1 MKTGTLTLLLA
12 NNHYFDAPFIILYV
26 IAFLTL
32 AVWCADLIIYLKKR
46 KAKKSAEDLSPVE
59 ESEPTLDE
67 LSAETAE
74 NEDVEETEIVTEEN
88 GTKFRIRYVKSF
100 MAKLIQSD
108 DETKAFYGE
117 LKNEVLSYEKTESRV
132 SWRYD
137 SISVGRRPILKFGI
151 RGKTLCVYYA
161 LDIRE
166 LKATKYKVELCES
179 KKYSSV
185 PCMYRIKNEH
195 RCSLAKELI
204 AKVVEKL
211 GIIKGESKSEEYVY
225 PYEETAALISKGL
238 IKEIKRAVVNNGV
251 VEDAPVHAISVS
263 EADEKMSDEVAATY
277 IEDDVQS
284 KKHKGKK
291 GIINIDTIGENFNDG
306 DNVDLEALWEK
317 KLIPTTIGYVKVLA
331 RGTLNKKL
339 NIDLQDYSIQAVKMV
354 VLEGG
359 TVKKAK

>member
-1 MKTGTLTLLLA
+1 MKTTLTLLLA
-12 NNHYFDAPFIILYV
+12 ENHYFDTPFIILYV

-32 AVWCADLIIYLKKR
+32 AVWCANLIIYLKKR
-46 KAKKSAEDLSPVE
+46 KAKKAAVED
-59 ESEPTLDE
+59 
-67 LSAETAE
+67 ETP
-74 NEDVEETEIVTEEN
+74 VEETEPTIDELAAESEDAEETEEVTVAEEN
-88 GTKFRIRYVKSF
+88 GVKFRIRYLKSF
-100 MAKLIQSD
+100 MARLIQSD

-137 SISVGRRPILKFGI
+137 SVYVGRKPVLKFGI

-161 LDIRE
+161 LEIKE

-179 KKYSSV
+179 KKYASV
-185 PCMYRIKNEH
+185 PCMYRIKNAH
-195 RCSLAKELI
+195 RCELAKYLI
-204 AKVVEKL
+204 AKVAEKL
-211 GIIKGESKSEEYVY
+211 GLVKGEQKNEEYIF
-225 PYEETAALISKGL
+225 PYEDTAALISKGL
-238 IKEIKRAVVNNGV
+238 IKEIKRAVVSNGV
-251 VEDAPVHAISVS
+251 IENSPVHAISVS
-263 EADEKMSDEVAATY
+263 EADAEMSDEVAATY
-277 IEDDVQS
+277 IEDDVNS

-306 DNVDLEALWEK
+306 DTVDIEALWEK
-317 KLIPTTIGYVKVLA
+317 KLIPTSVGYVKVLA

>member
-1 MKTGTLTLLLA
+1 MKTSTLTLLLA

-26 IAFLTL
+26 LAFLTL
-32 AVWCADLIIYLKKR
+32 AVWCANLIIYLKKR
-46 KAKKSAEDLSPVE
+46 KAKKSAVEDN
-59 ESEPTLDE
+59 
-67 LSAETAE
+67 TAIE
-74 NEDVEETEIVTEEN
+74 EETEPTIEELAAESEDDETEEVTVSEEN

-100 MAKLIQSD
+100 MARLIQSD
-108 DETKAFYGE
+108 DEAKAFYGE
-117 LKNEVLSYEKTESRV
+117 LKNEVLSYQGTYSRV

-137 SISVGRRPILKFGI
+137 SVNVGREPVLKFGI
-151 RGKTLCVYYA
+151 RGKTLCCYFA
-161 LDIRE
+161 LDIKE
-166 LKATKYKVELCES
+166 LKATKYKAELCES
-179 KKYSSV
+179 KKYARV
-185 PCMYRIKNEH
+185 PCMYRIKNAH
-195 RCSLAKELI
+195 RCDLAKDLI
-204 AKVVEKL
+204 AIVAEKFGL
-211 GIIKGESKSEEYVY
+211 VKGEQQNVEYVY
-225 PYEETAALISKGL
+225 PYEDTAALIEKGL
-238 IKEIKRAVVNNGV
+238 IKEIKRAVVNNV
-251 VEDAPVHAISVS
+251 VKEEHVHAISVS

-331 RGTLNKKL
+331 RGTLCKKL

>member
-1 MKTGTLTLLLA
+1 MRTRTLTLLLA
-12 NNHYFDAPFIILYV
+12 ENRYFDTPFIILY
-26 IAFLTL
+26 ILAFLML
-32 AVWCADLIIYLKKR
+32 AVWCANLIIYLKKR
-46 KAKKSAEDLSPVE
+46 KAKKSAVEDN
-59 ESEPTLDE
+59 
-67 LSAETAE
+67 TAIE
-74 NEDVEETEIVTEEN
+74 EETEPTIEELAAESEDDETEEVTVSEAN

-117 LKNEVLSYEKTESRV
+117 LKNEVLSYQGTYSRV

-137 SISVGRRPILKFGI
+137 SVNVGRKPVLKFGI

-161 LDIRE
+161 LDIKE

-179 KKYSSV
+179 KKYAQVS
-185 PCMYRIKNEH
+185 CMYRIKNEH
-195 RCSLAKELI
+195 RCSLAKDLI
-204 AKVVEKL
+204 ARVAEKL
-211 GIIKGESKSEEYVY
+211 GLVKGESKNEEYFI
-225 PYEETAALISKGL
+225 PYEDNAALISKGL
-238 IKEIKRAVVNNGV
+238 IKEIKKAVVNNGV
-251 VEDAPVHAISVS
+251 VENAPVHAISVS

-277 IEDDVQS
+277 IEDDVNS
-284 KKHKGKK
+284 TKHKGKK

-306 DNVDLEALWEK
+306 DTVNVEALWEK
-317 KLIPTTIGYVKVLA
+317 KLISKSVGYVKVLA